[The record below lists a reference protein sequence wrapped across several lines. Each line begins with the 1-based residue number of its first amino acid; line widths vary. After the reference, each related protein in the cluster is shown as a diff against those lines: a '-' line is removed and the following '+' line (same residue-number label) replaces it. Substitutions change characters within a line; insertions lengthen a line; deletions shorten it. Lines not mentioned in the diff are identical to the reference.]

1 MDNVRKE
8 MESLRK
14 IQIETLEIK
23 SSLKGMKNIF
33 DGLISRLN
41 VAEERIFEFEDIP
54 KETSKVKSKGKKPAK
69 NQNVQELWDKYKRHN
84 THVMAIP
91 EKNKKKQKKT
101 RRRKEKRKKHLQQ

>member
-23 SSLKGMKNIF
+23 GSLKGMKNIF

-41 VAEERIFEFEDIP
+41 VAEERIFEFEDIS
-54 KETSKVKSKGKKPAK
+54 KETSKLKSKGKKPAK

-91 EKNKKKQKKT
+91 GKKKKKT
-101 RRRKEKRKKHLQQ
+101 RRRKEKKKKDLQQ

>member
-23 SSLKGMKNIF
+23 SSLKGIKNIF

-41 VAEERIFEFEDIP
+41 VAEERVFEFENIS

-69 NQNVQELWDKYKRHN
+69 NQNIQELWDKYKRHN
-84 THVMAIP
+84 THVMALQ
-91 EKNKKKQKKT
+91 EEKKK
-101 RRRKEKRKKHLQQ
+101 KEKKKKHLQQ